1 MPLGARVEELLTP
14 QSLAHQEITRKDG
27 EIQHLLEKEVRGRLM
42 GGERVSSTSSRR
54 SRDK

>member
-14 QSLAHQEITRKDG
+14 HSLAYQEITRKDG

-42 GGERVSSTSSRR
+42 GGERVLSTSSRR